1 MWKLADAVKARA
13 TIGNAV
19 NSVYK
24 SSTHRARCGR
34 RMLDEPRPHLIMR
47 KVRRMA
53 WRPRARV
60 MERSMKNPGY
70 EVMNV
75 EGGRHVKM
83 WTHGVPVD
91 ELARQQLANIARMPF
106 VRSHLAVMP
115 DVHVGKGA
123 TVGSVIATKGAII
136 PAAVGVDIGCGM
148 MAVQTTLTAQDL
160 PDSLAELR
168 ARIER
173 AVPHGTVTTSG
184 RAHRGAWTVTPDSVR
199 TRWQTLAARHD
210 AIVAKYPSL
219 AQKEPHKQLGTLGGG
234 NHFIEVCLD
243 TDQAVWVML
252 HSGSRGI
259 GNLIGQL
266 FIELARKDMQRHFIN
281 LPDRDLAYL
290 VEGTKH
296 FDDYVEAMTW
306 AQDYAAH
313 NRRSM
318 MDAVLRVMRETL
330 PPFQLGD
337 VAVNCHHNYC
347 THETHFGEDL
357 IVTRKGAVSAKRG
370 ELGIIPGSM
379 GARSYI
385 VRGRGN
391 PDSFM
396 SCSHGAGRVMSRTA
410 AQKCFTV
417 ADHEA
422 ATRGVECRKDSGVI
436 DETPAAYKDIDA
448 VMAAQRDLVEVAYT
462 LKQVLCVKG

>member
-1 MWKLADAVKARA
+1 MKTITGDAASASISEV
-13 TIGNAV
+13 
-19 NSVYK
+19 
-24 SSTHRARCGR
+24 GR
-34 RMLDEPRPHLIMR
+34 SP
-47 KVRRMA
+47 
-53 WRPRARV
+53 W
-60 MERSMKNPGY
+60 

-83 WTHGVPVD
+83 WTQGVPVD
-91 ELARQQLANIARMPF
+91 EQAKTQLANIARMPF
-106 VRSHLAVMP
+106 VHSHLAVMP

-148 MAVQTTLTAQDL
+148 MAVQTSLKAKDL
-160 PDSLAELR
+160 PESLAALR

-173 AVPHGTVTTSG
+173 AVPHGSSSVRG
-184 RAHRGAWTVTPDSVR
+184 RYDRGSWGNAPDSVI
-199 TRWQTLAARHD
+199 TRWRTLSERCD
-210 AIVAKYPSL
+210 RIVQKYPKL
-219 AQKEPHKQLGTLGGG
+219 KPKEPQKQLGTLGGG

-243 TDQAVWVML
+243 TEQTVWVML

-259 GNLIGQL
+259 GNLIGQI
-266 FIELARKDMQRHFIN
+266 FIEVARKDMKKHFIN
-281 LPDRDLAYL
+281 LPDQDLAYL
-290 VEGTKH
+290 VEGTDH

-306 AQDYAAH
+306 AQDYAAE
-313 NRRSM
+313 NRRAM
-318 MDAVLRVMRETL
+318 MDAVLRVMREDL
-330 PPFQLGD
+330 PPFQLGE

-357 IVTRKGAVSAKRG
+357 IVTRKGAVSAKKG

-385 VRGRGN
+385 VRGLGN
-391 PDSFM
+391 PESFA

-410 AQKCFTV
+410 AQKRFTV
-417 ADHEA
+417 EEHKA
-422 ATRGVECRKDSGVI
+422 ATEGVECRKDVGVI

>member
-1 MWKLADAVKARA
+1 
-13 TIGNAV
+13 
-19 NSVYK
+19 
-24 SSTHRARCGR
+24 
-34 RMLDEPRPHLIMR
+34 
-47 KVRRMA
+47 
-53 WRPRARV
+53 
-60 MERSMKNPGY
+60 MKNY
-70 EVMNV
+70 EVMNI

-83 WTHGVPVD
+83 WTRGVPVD
-91 ELARQQLANIARMPF
+91 ESAKAQLANIARMPF
-106 VRSHLAVMP
+106 VHSHLAVMP
-115 DVHVGKGA
+115 DVHLGKGA

-148 MAVQTTLTAQDL
+148 MAVQTTLKAKDL
-160 PDSLAELR
+160 PESLAQLR
-168 ARIER
+168 SRIER
-173 AVPHGTVTTSG
+173 AVPHGASKVRG
-184 RAHRGAWTVTPDSVR
+184 RYDRGSWGNTPDSVC
-199 TRWQTLAARHD
+199 TRWATLADRH
-210 AIVAKYPSL
+210 AGIVAKYPRL
-219 AQKEPHKQLGTLGGG
+219 KNKEPHKQLGTLGGG

-243 TDQAVWVML
+243 TEQTVWVML

-259 GNLIGQL
+259 GNMIGQL
-266 FIELARKDMQRHFIN
+266 FIELARKDMMKHFIN

-290 VEGTKH
+290 VEGTDH

-306 AQDYAAH
+306 AQDYAAE

-318 MDAVLRVMRETL
+318 MDAVLRVMREEL
-330 PPFQLGD
+330 RAFQLGE

-357 IVTRKGAVSAKRG
+357 IVTRKGAVSAKQG

-379 GARSYI
+379 GARSFI
-385 VRGRGN
+385 VRGLGN
-391 PDSFM
+391 PESFE

-410 AQKCFTV
+410 AQKRFTV
-417 ADHEA
+417 EDHIA
-422 ATRGVECRKDSGVI
+422 ATEGVECRKDKDVI